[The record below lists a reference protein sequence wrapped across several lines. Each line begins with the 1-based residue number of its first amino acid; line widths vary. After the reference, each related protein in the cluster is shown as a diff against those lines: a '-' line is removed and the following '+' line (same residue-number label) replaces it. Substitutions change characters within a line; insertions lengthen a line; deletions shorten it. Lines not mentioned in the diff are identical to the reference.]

1 MDQTSVLLK
10 LNYLMGLANV
20 SSAVRHHSAIGH
32 TRGLDGPEAVS
43 VDWPT
48 NMTSSSPFNFSADT
62 AAGLIED
69 YLLIDRRPLSFP
81 VKFRFTYC

>member
-1 MDQTSVLLK
+1 MDQTSILLK

-20 SSAVRHHSAIGH
+20 SSAVRHSAAGH
-32 TRGLDGPEAVS
+32 PRSFDGPEAVS

-69 YLLIDRRPLSFP
+69 YLPLDIQ
-81 VKFRFTYC
+81 